1 MFQPDFEKKSNR
13 NPAGRVGKLAFVVG
27 DPAET
32 RADWQRADWDHPRRS
47 GADEENKWVSDRLM
61 ACYND

>member
-1 MFQPDFEKKSNR
+1 MFQPDFGNSSKGNSSGKS
-13 NPAGRVGKLAFVVG
+13 GKVAFVVG

-32 RADWQRADWDHPRRS
+32 RPAAQRPDADHSRLPN
-47 GADEENKWVSDRLM
+47 ADEDNKWVNDRLM

>member
-1 MFQPDFEKKSNR
+1 MFQPDFEH
-13 NPAGRVGKLAFVVG
+13 NPSRPSAGRTGKLAFVVG

-32 RADWQRADWDHPRRS
+32 RPDAQRADWDHARRS
-47 GADEENKWVSDRLM
+47 GADEDNKWVSERLM